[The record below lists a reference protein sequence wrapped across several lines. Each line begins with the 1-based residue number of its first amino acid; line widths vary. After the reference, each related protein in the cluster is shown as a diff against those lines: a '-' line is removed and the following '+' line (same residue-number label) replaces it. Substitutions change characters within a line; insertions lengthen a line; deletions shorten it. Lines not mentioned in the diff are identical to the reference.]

1 MLEEKVK
8 MPISMQVKLKR
19 SEGILKEEVF
29 LKCLQLAGITCLK
42 NEKPKID
49 MFGICQGY
57 RIIINPLSYKD
68 FIDFSIENEEEK
80 DKVYVNYNKFLD
92 ENGKEIEKLI
102 YYTNKVKIEM
112 ELSPEGKYKLN
123 IEVKQIK
130 NIQEV
135 LENFERIKD
144 LEKVFSK

>member
-8 MPISMQVKLKR
+8 MPMFMKSKLKK

-29 LKCLQLAGITCLK
+29 LNCLQLAGIRYSE

-57 RIIINPLSYKD
+57 RIIINPLSGKD
-68 FIDFSIENEEEK
+68 FIDFSIENEE
-80 DKVYVNYNKFLD
+80 DVYVNYLHILEED
-92 ENGKEIEKLI
+92 GKEKEKLI
-102 YYTNKVKIEM
+102 YSTNNIKIEM
-112 ELSPEGKYKLN
+112 ELSEGKYNLN
-123 IEVKQIK
+123 IESKEVK

>member
-8 MPISMQVKLKR
+8 MPMFMKSKLKK

-29 LKCLQLAGITCLK
+29 LNCLQLAGIIVKK

-57 RIIINPLSYKD
+57 RIIINPLSGND
-68 FIDFSIENEEEK
+68 FIDFSIENEE
-80 DKVYVNYNKFLD
+80 DVYVNYLHILEED
-92 ENGKEIEKLI
+92 GKEKEKLI
-102 YYTNKVKIEM
+102 YSTNNIKIEM
-112 ELSPEGKYKLN
+112 ELSEGKYNLN
-123 IEVKQIK
+123 IESKEVK

>member
-8 MPISMQVKLKR
+8 MPNFMKSKLKK

-29 LKCLQLAGITCLK
+29 LNCLQLAGIRYSK

-49 MFGICQGY
+49 IFGICQGY
-57 RIIINPLSYKD
+57 RIIINPLSGKE
-68 FIDFSIENEEEK
+68 FIDFSIENEE
-80 DKVYVNYNKFLD
+80 DVYVNYLHILEED
-92 ENGKEIEKLI
+92 GKEKLI
-102 YYTNKVKIEM
+102 YSTNNIKIEM
-112 ELSPEGKYKLN
+112 ELSEGKYNLN
-123 IEVKQIK
+123 IESKEVK

>member
-8 MPISMQVKLKR
+8 MPNFMKSTLKK

-29 LKCLQLAGITCLK
+29 LNCLQLAGIRVKK

-57 RIIINPLSYKD
+57 RIIINPLSGKD
-68 FIDFSIENEEEK
+68 FIDFSIENEE
-80 DKVYVNYNKFLD
+80 DVYVNYLHILEED
-92 ENGKEIEKLI
+92 GKEKEKLI
-102 YYTNKVKIEM
+102 YSTNNIKIEM
-112 ELSPEGKYKLN
+112 ELSEGKYNFN
-123 IEVKQIK
+123 IEPKEVK
-130 NIQEV
+130 NMEEV

-144 LEKVFSK
+144 LEKIFSK